1 MNIFL
6 HEFAAYK
13 KSTIIWTVSLIA
25 MVVLFLSIFPT
36 FANDAKAY
44 QKLLEGYPEPVRKAI
59 GLELDTVFTILGFY
73 SYSFLYITLC
83 GAIQAMNLGT
93 SIVSKEVREKTAD
106 FLLTK
111 PVTRSKILTCKLL
124 AAFSSLVITNI
135 VFIVAS
141 ILIVSQVSTE
151 DYSGKGLFL
160 IALSLFLIQ
169 IIFLALGLIISVVV
183 QKIKS
188 VLTVSLSTVFTFFII
203 SMLSSAS
210 GDGAKR
216 FLSPFEYFDTSYIIK
231 NSRYETS
238 FLVVGFAIILISI
251 VSSYL
256 VYTKKDIHAV

>member
-6 HEFAAYK
+6 HELRAYS
-13 KSTIIWTVSLIA
+13 KSTMIWTISLII

-36 FANDAKAY
+36 FAKDAEEY
-44 QKLLEGYPEPVRKAI
+44 QKLLEGYPEAVRKAI
-59 GLELDTVFTILGFY
+59 GLELNTVFTILGFY

-93 SIVSKEVREKTAD
+93 SIVSKETREKTAD

-111 PVTRSKILTCKLL
+111 PVTRSNILTSKLL
-124 AAFSSLVITNI
+124 AALTSLMITNI
-135 VFIVAS
+135 VFIIAS
-141 ILIVSQVSTE
+141 NVMASQVSTE
-151 DYSGKGLFL
+151 AYSSKGLFL
-160 IALSLFLIQ
+160 ISFSLFLIQ
-169 IIFLALGLIISVVV
+169 LIFLALGLIISVIVR
-183 QKIKS
+183 KIRS

-216 FLSPFEYFDTSYIIK
+216 YLSPFEYFDTAYIIK
-231 NSRYETS
+231 HLRYETS
-238 FLVVGFAIILISI
+238 FFAVGMGIIVVA
-251 VSSYL
+251 VMASYY

>member
-6 HEFAAYK
+6 HELRAYR
-13 KSTIIWTVSLIA
+13 KSTIIWTVSLIG

-36 FANDAKAY
+36 FANDAKEY
-44 QKLLEGYPEPVRKAI
+44 QRLLEGYPETVRKAI

-73 SYSFLYITLC
+73 SYSLLYISLC

-111 PVTRSKILTCKLL
+111 PVTRSKIMTCKLL

-141 ILIVSQVSTE
+141 ILMVSQVSTE

-160 IALSLFLIQ
+160 IAFSLFLIQ
-169 IIFLALGLIISVVV
+169 LIFLALGLIISVVV

-188 VLTVSLSTVFTFFII
+188 VLTVSLSTVFAFFII

-210 GDGAKR
+210 GDVAKR
-216 FLSPFEYFDTSYIIK
+216 YLSPFEYFDTAYIIK

-238 FLVVGFAIILISI
+238 FLMVGIAIILISI